1 MYINSFFLRRI
12 SLCTSTSTPTSSLP
26 RSLAQ
31 QLARSNLSKSR
42 GKLPES
48 RSVFSLSLSAPRLA
62 LSLSPKRRREG
73 GPVEQEC
80 SSVDVLEC

>member
-1 MYINSFFLRRI
+1 MTYEKIYMCINCLFLRRI
-12 SLCTSTSTPTSSLP
+12 SLCTSTSTPTSLWP

-31 QLARSNLSKSR
+31 QLARSNLPTSR

-73 GPVEQEC
+73 GLVEQEC
-80 SSVDVLEC
+80 